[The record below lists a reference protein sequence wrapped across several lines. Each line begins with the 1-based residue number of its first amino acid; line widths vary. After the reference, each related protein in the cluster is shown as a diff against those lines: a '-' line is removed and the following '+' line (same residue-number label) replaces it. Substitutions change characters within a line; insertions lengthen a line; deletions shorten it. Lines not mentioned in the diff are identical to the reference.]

1 MTPKK
6 NKSETYAENRA
17 KLKEISEKLKN
28 SEDID
33 IDSLIP
39 MIEEATSAYKIC
51 KERIDQVEKL
61 LQEKLQESSE
71 V

>member
-17 KLKEISEKLKN
+17 KLKEISDKLKN
-28 SEDID
+28 SDEID
-33 IDSLIP
+33 IDALIP

-51 KERIDQVEKL
+51 KDRIEQVEKL
-61 LQEKLQESSE
+61 LQEKFQNTEES
-71 V
+71 

>member
-17 KLKEISEKLKN
+17 KLKDISDKLKN
-28 SEDID
+28 SEEID
-33 IDSLIP
+33 IDALIP

-61 LQEKLQESSE
+61 LQEKLQESGE
-71 V
+71 A